1 MTHLGE
7 GDLQAL
13 VDGEPAAGSPA
24 AKAHLR
30 SCSACADALARLR
43 LDTERV
49 SALLGVADHA
59 PPMLAAQAE
68 FHRRRRGGAPRA
80 AASGRRA
87 LARAAVLV
95 LAFAGA
101 AAAAVVP
108 GSPVREWVGGL
119 GAAERDAAP
128 GPVPEAPPV
137 VEAEPAL
144 APKAVSLAPSEGR
157 IRVVVTGA
165 DPGLRVRV
173 RITDQ
178 PLAGVTATGEAA
190 RARFRTGPGRI
201 EIVSAGPGEA
211 VVNLPASAEAASVE
225 IDGRV
230 VAATEG
236 GALRALVPPVG
247 GSAAEPVFSAG
258 S

>member
-7 GDLQAL
+7 GELQAL
-13 VDGEPAAGSPA
+13 VDGELPAGSPA
-24 AKAHLR
+24 VEAHLR
-30 SCSACADALARLR
+30 SCSACAEALAGLR
-43 LDTERV
+43 LDSERV
-49 SALLGVADHA
+49 SALLGLADAA
-59 PPMLAAQAE
+59 PPMLSAQAE
-68 FHRRRRGGAPRA
+68 FHRRRRGVPRA
-80 AASGRRA
+80 AATGRRA
-87 LARAAVLV
+87 LARAAALV

-108 GSPVREWVGGL
+108 GSPVRDWIGGV

-128 GPVPEAPPV
+128 EPMPEAPPV
-137 VEAEPAL
+137 LTTEPAI

-165 DPGLRVRV
+165 APELRVRV
-173 RITDQ
+173 RITDR
-178 PLAGVTATGEAA
+178 PLAEVTATGEAA

-211 VVNLPASAEAASVE
+211 VVHLPASAEAAFVE
-225 IDGRV
+225 VNGRV
-230 VAATEG
+230 VAAKEG

-247 GSAAEPVFSAG
+247 GSAAEPVFRAG
-258 S
+258 G